1 MSNAVI
7 SDGTI
12 LTIGGASVAEITEIN
27 GISIKSD
34 FADVTTLTSANFF
47 KEKLPTL
54 MEADAVSLKGNYD
67 YTNTTGQAAMLTS
80 MLAKS
85 SLACVV
91 TFPSATGTTWTFTAY
106 VANFKVGDVKVG
118 GPISFEASLQITGK
132 PVLATAA
139 SNNVTALTVT
149 TATLYPTFAQ
159 GTYSYVGTST
169 GTGLTFTP
177 TFAAGTCSITNGT
190 ATVVTTSTVAS
201 GSLAL
206 GASGT
211 QTTFTLTVTET
222 GKTAKVYTFV
232 IAKTA

>member
-1 MSNAVI
+1 MAVKHAF
-7 SDGTI
+7 G
-12 LTIGGASVAEITEIN
+12 
-27 GISIKSD
+27 
-34 FADVTTLTSANFF
+34 TTLTWNSQTVTKLHNIGGVEVTAEMVDTSTHQSTSAFT
-47 KEKLPTL
+47 EKLPGML
-54 MEADAVSLKGNYD
+54 SVSDIPIEGYFDPAD
-67 YTNTTGQAAMLTS
+67 TNGQVAMVTDCTGRTS
-80 MLAKS
+80 RT
-85 SLACVV
+85 VV
-91 TFPSATGTTWTFTAY
+91 ITFPDTIATWTATAYLSSIKIGDNAINGMIPFSATLSVTGVPAL
-106 VANFKVGDVKVG
+106 A
-118 GPISFEASLQITGK
+118 IT
-132 PVLATAA
+132 A

-211 QTTFTLTVTET
+211 QTTFTMTIQET
-222 GKTAKVYTFV
+222 GKAAKVYTFI